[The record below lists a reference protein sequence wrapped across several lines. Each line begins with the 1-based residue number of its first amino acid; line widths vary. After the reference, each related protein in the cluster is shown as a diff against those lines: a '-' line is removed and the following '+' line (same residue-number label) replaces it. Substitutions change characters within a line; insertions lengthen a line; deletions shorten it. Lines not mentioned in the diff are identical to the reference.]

1 MMIVYR
7 FNGETPMRELE
18 QWMPDGSEDNMVDLE
33 SGGSNSN
40 GWSAH
45 EMFAKN
51 KEFGVETSYDPNMSG
66 YTTQLSRN
74 SADSAEYRERERKAA
89 LIAAEI
95 EGSTNSIAA
104 VELENGDEEEAFSA
118 VVRDKNSPGDK
129 QGAYIPPGR
138 RDQGVPRGSGGR
150 GRGVRTTPPAQNDY
164 DRRYDRSYSGNRGG
178 YNNDRGGDR
187 YDRDRGGYNND
198 YRDRGYN
205 NRDNRDNRG
214 HDNRDRGGYKKTEEK
229 KASPLPEHEKQ
240 VTGDARRKSGENR
253 SPEQE
258 NNSHRLGKKSREQQ
272 QNELK
277 EFHDTFKLES
287 VPRVSVKGQGGS
299 QHSTPL
305 PSPQPAETAPAAQL
319 SPAAPADLAPAVSP
333 AGAAAPDSVKKSTLN
348 PLAKEFSLNPSAKEF
363 TPRGPSSGPVSRVN
377 PTPPRPQTPN
387 TPNSN
392 NMAAMAQAQAGIP
405 QVIFYKHM
413 FTLLIY
419 FLSFSG
425 FQSRLL
431 NHWTRRS
438 HEPHE
443 CEQRDVCPRPASSPH
458 DPGSWGSAHAGQYR
472 WRSTWRSAAGL
483 QTWSRSAAR
492 SGSQWQGCQQWR
504 SR

>member
-1 MMIVYR
+1 MIAYR

-305 PSPQPAETAPAAQL
+305 PSPQPAETAPAAPAAQL
-319 SPAAPADLAPAVSP
+319 SPAAPADVAPAVSP
-333 AGAAAPDSVKKSTLN
+333 AAPAAPDSVKKSTLN

-405 QVIFYKHM
+405 QVRVWEV
-413 FTLLIY
+413 LLY
-419 FLSFSG
+419 F
-425 FQSRLL
+425 
-431 NHWTRRS
+431 
-438 HEPHE
+438 
-443 CEQRDVCPRPASSPH
+443 
-458 DPGSWGSAHAGQYR
+458 
-472 WRSTWRSAAGL
+472 
-483 QTWSRSAAR
+483 
-492 SGSQWQGCQQWR
+492 
-504 SR
+504 